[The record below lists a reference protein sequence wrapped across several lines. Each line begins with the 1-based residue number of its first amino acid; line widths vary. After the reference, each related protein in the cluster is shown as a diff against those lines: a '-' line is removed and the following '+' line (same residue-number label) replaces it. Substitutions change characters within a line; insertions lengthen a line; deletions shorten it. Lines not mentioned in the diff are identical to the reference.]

1 VGLVIREF
9 GWFGRKRTR
18 ARYIPRPQF
27 ILHPQFIRVHD
38 FIPHPRFIP
47 RPKSGDSHNKL
58 MARVYASADIGSNTA
73 HLLVAATDGDIVMRI
88 DNLNEW
94 IALGEVVS
102 REGEIPKDYAERLV
116 GSLKEFQQVAVA
128 KGAEKLYV
136 FATEAMRMAKNHRD
150 VLARIKSETGIAVD
164 LIQPEREAEL
174 SFIGVRLDTR
184 EIEPN
189 LLFEVGGGSA
199 QVAKVSG
206 AEISEDIS
214 LPLGT
219 GRLIAQCGLQNPCP
233 GRVLAKAR
241 DYIASTLDRGG
252 LVRHKNPVGIASGG
266 VARGLWRALHP
277 DGEKRLAREELAYLI
292 WSTERLNVERI
303 IERFNVKA
311 KRAGTLLPGALVY
324 EALMDKFGLAEI
336 SISEFGV
343 REGAILEMARGK
355 VRGQK
360 P

>member
-1 VGLVIREF
+1 MSDTTDLVRRPIR
-9 GWFGRKRTR
+9 
-18 ARYIPRPQF
+18 
-27 ILHPQFIRVHD
+27 
-38 FIPHPRFIP
+38 
-47 RPKSGDSHNKL
+47 HNRL

-73 HLLVAATDGDIVMRI
+73 HLLVAATDGEIVMRI

-102 REGEIPKDYAERLV
+102 RQGEIPKDYTERLV
-116 GSLKEFQQVAVA
+116 GSLKEFRRVAAA
-128 KGAEKLYV
+128 KGSAKLYV
-136 FATEAMRMAKNHRD
+136 FATEAMRMAKNHRE
-150 VLARIKSETGIAVD
+150 VLARIKSEAGIAVEV
-164 LIQPEREAEL
+164 IPPEREAEL
-174 SFIGVRLDTR
+174 SFIGVRLDTS

-199 QVAKVSG
+199 QVAHVSG
-206 AEISEDIS
+206 SEIIDDQS

-219 GRLIAQCGLQNPCP
+219 GRLIAECGLTNPCP
-233 GRVLAKAR
+233 AKALGAAR
-241 DYIASTLDRGG
+241 AYIASTLGRATVKPLG
-252 LVRHKNPVGIASGG
+252 KPMGIASGG

-277 DGEKRLAREELAYLI
+277 DGEKSLAREELAYLI

-324 EALMDKFGLAEI
+324 EALMEKFGLAEI
-336 SISEFGV
+336 SVSEFGV
-343 REGAILEMARGK
+343 REGAILELARGRIK
-355 VRGQK
+355 GQK